1 MFKVTLANW
10 TRWIVFAR
18 SVHYAVPLFAPKETN
33 VRCVN
38 VFRRRGLLRYLY
50 PLLAPARTFRRQRG
64 GGEGGRERDG
74 IVVARQPFRRYRAVD
89 NEDSCSWKFARVV
102 WPSCV
107 LSKYRKSR
115 FHVSSIVEPSSLI
128 GQLVSN

>member
-1 MFKVTLANW
+1 MYSAGVACYAICIHCLLLLGRFD
-10 TRWIVFAR
+10 AR
-18 SVHYAVPLFAPKETN
+18 E
-33 VRCVN
+33 
-38 VFRRRGLLRYLY
+38 
-50 PLLAPARTFRRQRG
+50 G